1 MHKLLLS
8 LVLILTCFVSR
19 AQEIA
24 PERLTTYTFSLNKLK
39 TQQQVTTI
47 ESTVK
52 AIDHVS
58 SCNLDW
64 INYQMIVK
72 VNEGGTKGNFSMENL
87 KAILSENNAALKSF
101 TKKSNR

>member
-1 MHKLLLS
+1 MYKLLIS
-8 LVLILTCFVSR
+8 LVLIFACFVGQ

-39 TQQQVTTI
+39 TQDQVTSI

-52 AIDHVS
+52 AVEHVS

-64 INYQMIVK
+64 INYQMVVK
-72 VNEGGTKGNFSMENL
+72 VDEGGTKGNFSMENL
-87 KAILSENNAALKSF
+87 KAILTKNNAALKSF
-101 TKKSNR
+101 TKKSDR